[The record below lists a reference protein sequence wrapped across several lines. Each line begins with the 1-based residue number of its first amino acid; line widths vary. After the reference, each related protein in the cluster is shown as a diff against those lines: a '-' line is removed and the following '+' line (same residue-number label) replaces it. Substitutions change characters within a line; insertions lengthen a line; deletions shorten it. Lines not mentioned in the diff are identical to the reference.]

1 MVHNIIK
8 LPIDDENIFSF
19 IISSTFKKKNSNL
32 STKENYCLIMID
44 TSYIIYSKSNK
55 HVGRV
60 TQ

>member
-8 LPIDDENIFSF
+8 LPIDEENIFSF
-19 IISSTFKKKNSNL
+19 IISSTRKKSNL
-32 STKENYCLIMID
+32 STKENYCTIMID
-44 TSYIIYSKSNK
+44 ISYIIYSKSNK